1 MYRYM
6 YMNAALQI
14 HNKVSASFYLF
25 GDVSGA
31 GDDDLRHAP
40 DLEVNGAHSEVLLNQ
55 WRRRGAAADL
65 SLVLLAFLLAFA
77 TATGTAVATGV
88 VASRELTAHS
98 TEAVELGDVEFTVAV
113 VVSQPELLLAV
124 GFLADAFVSPQRAD
138 SIVLGA
144 ERHVG
149 EVLAVLEVEAVL
161 EVVFRTVIACAWNAT
176 SIITP
181 TFGEVSSYITQE
193 IV

>member
-1 MYRYM
+1 MH
-6 YMNAALQI
+6 I
-14 HNKVSASFYLF
+14 HPLYVTEDNSLDDRIYLF
-25 GDVSGA
+25 GDVASA

-77 TATGTAVATGV
+77 TAAGAAVATGV
-88 VASRELTAHS
+88 VARRELAAHS
-98 TEAVELGDVEFTVAV
+98 AEAVELGDVEFAVAV

-124 GFLADAFVSPQRAD
+124 SFLAGTFVSPQRAD

-161 EVVFRTVIACAWNAT
+161 EVVLRTVIACTWNVT
-176 SIITP
+176 SIFKP
-181 TFGEVSSYITQE
+181 TFGAVSLYITQ
-193 IV
+193 